1 MLLFSSL
8 LDNWET
14 MMDFVSNSISNHVLT
29 MDITKEIVMN
39 EEFRRNEQR
48 VVNESQTLVIEKKE
62 ERGRSKSGEL
72 HNKNDKSRG
81 KSES

>member
-39 EEFRRNEQR
+39 EEFRRNEQK
-48 VVNESQTLVIEKKE
+48 VVNES
-62 ERGRSKSGEL
+62 
-72 HNKNDKSRG
+72 
-81 KSES
+81 